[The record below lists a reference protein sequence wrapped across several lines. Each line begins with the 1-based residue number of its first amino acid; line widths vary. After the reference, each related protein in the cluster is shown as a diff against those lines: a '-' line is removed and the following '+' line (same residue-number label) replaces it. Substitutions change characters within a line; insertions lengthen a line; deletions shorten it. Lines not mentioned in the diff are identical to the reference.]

1 MLIRK
6 PISTVFQAFT
16 DPSQTTKFWFTRST
30 GPLEEGSKVTWYW
43 DMYGVSGE
51 VKVVAIEPE
60 RRIAIEWPTPVE
72 WLFTPR
78 GDDATLVSVA
88 ATGFT
93 GTDDEKVAGA
103 LDSMSGFSLVLA
115 SCKAFLEHGLDL
127 NLIRDHN
134 PDALVR

>member
-6 PISTVFQAFT
+6 PVSTVFRAFT
-16 DPSQTTKFWFTRST
+16 DTSQTTRFWFTRST
-30 GPLEEGSKVTWYW
+30 GALEEGSTVTWYW
-43 DMYGVSGE
+43 DMYGVSAK
-51 VKVVAIEPE
+51 VKVVAIERD
-60 RRIAIEWPTPVE
+60 RRIAIEWPAPVE
-72 WLFTPR
+72 WIFTAR
-78 GDDATLVSVA
+78 GEDATLVNIV

-93 GTDDEKVAGA
+93 GADDEKVAGA